1 MSGCISYIGR
11 VQRRCTNLG
20 LRSSDL
26 HLRGVPGT
34 RKPDSVQR
42 TVEQTSVSRRAVGR
56 KLRAGAGAGWRTILP
71 RPEKNGANGVI
82 SMMCACPRGKNGTG
96 VSIC

>member
-11 VQRRCTNLG
+11 VERRCTDLG

-34 RKPDSVQR
+34 RKPDSMQR
-42 TVEQTSVSRRAVGR
+42 TVEQTDGSGRAVGR
-56 KLRAGAGAGWRTILP
+56 NLRVGAGAGWCSVLRHP
-71 RPEKNGANGVI
+71 RRNGETGVI
-82 SMMCACPRGKNGTG
+82 RMMCACPRKNETR